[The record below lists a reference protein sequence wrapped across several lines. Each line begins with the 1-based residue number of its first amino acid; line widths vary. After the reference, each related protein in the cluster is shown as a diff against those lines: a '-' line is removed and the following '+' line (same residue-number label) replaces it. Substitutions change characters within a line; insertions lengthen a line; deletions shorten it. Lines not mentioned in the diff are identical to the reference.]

1 MCSLANITFCFRS
14 HSTHSVSE
22 ELDDPDYSPG
32 PGSPPTIHVLDSYK
46 PRHPRGRSGSPRRP
60 SRRPRAARDRGTPAR
75 SGGARPVPA
84 PSNM

>member
-1 MCSLANITFCFRS
+1 MYSPMCSLANITFCFRS

-46 PRHPRGRSGSPRRP
+46 PRRPRGSRHRP
-60 SRRPRAARDRGTPAR
+60 SSRPTPAR

-84 PSNM
+84 PYNM